1 MNYDWMRQKLEAFL
15 ALCEQYEAASGPAGE
30 YNRATMKPISDKID
44 YEVPTVQEIIGQLDQ
59 SLLPEGF
66 GTAWH
71 MRGLSETT
79 KATRRALAVVR
90 DREEWK
96 VNLAPDSPSLVAD
109 ELHPNIWGAAAKIWE
124 AGEYKHAAQ
133 AACTSLSDH
142 IKKKA
147 GSHLNDRD
155 LVAQVFKAEPPTAS
169 QSGCTCQATR
179 QTKLGNPASKGC
191 TLSRKGH
198 LQASAISPPM
208 TRPPGRNTRRW
219 SILPFS
225 LWSHDG
231 QTRLNWRPRDLQEPG
246 QSFDPSL
253 ITFVSKLKATP
264 ARRGEDLIAASQ
276 APTMARNDQNIG
288 TQGKA
293 RS

>member
-1 MNYDWMRQKLEAFL
+1 MNYDWMRMKLEVFL
-15 ALCEQYEAASGPAGE
+15 AVCEKYEELSGPLGE
-30 YNRATMKPISDKID
+30 SDWATMKPIGDQID
-44 YEVPTVQEIIGQLDQ
+44 YQVPTVQRIIGELDQ

-71 MRGLSETT
+71 MSGLSETT

-96 VNLAPDSPSLVAD
+96 VNLAPDAPSLVAD

-155 LVAQVFKAEPPTAS
+155 LVAQVFKAEPPTAN
-169 QSGCTCQATR
+169 QSRLHLPGDPADKTWQSRQQGLHFVAQGAFAGIRNIATHDK
-179 QTKLGNPASKGC
+179 TAWTEHEALEHLAV
-191 TLSRKGH
+191 LSVVARWAEETQ
-198 LQASAISPPM
+198 LASA
-208 TRPPGRNTRRW
+208 
-219 SILPFS
+219 
-225 LWSHDG
+225 
-231 QTRLNWRPRDLQEPG
+231 
-246 QSFDPSL
+246 
-253 ITFVSKLKATP
+253 
-264 ARRGEDLIAASQ
+264 
-276 APTMARNDQNIG
+276 
-288 TQGKA
+288 
-293 RS
+293 